1 MQRKSHTLTLMH
13 THTHTHKEKEHRR
26 KKNSPVRK
34 LLKRVFKTYDKEDKV
49 YFFTIGGFWWTVIK
63 DSFL

>member
-1 MQRKSHTLTLMH
+1 MVNNTGRYYAKEVTHTHPHAH

-34 LLKRVFKTYDKEDKV
+34 LLKRV
-49 YFFTIGGFWWTVIK
+49 
-63 DSFL
+63 L